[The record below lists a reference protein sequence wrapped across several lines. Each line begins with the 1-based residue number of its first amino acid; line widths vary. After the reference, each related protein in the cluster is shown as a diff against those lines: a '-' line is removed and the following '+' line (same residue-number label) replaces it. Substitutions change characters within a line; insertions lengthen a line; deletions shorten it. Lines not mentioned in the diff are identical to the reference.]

1 MANFTKMLLLI
12 MAINIVFLWTG
23 IVDVPGSSLLD
34 VIMNPSLLSEDGFF
48 WKFIIDTLL
57 SVGGFAA
64 IAAGTLLFKSDTM
77 IFAGLT
83 MVFLTYVRPLA
94 DLFAQINISTGPVIA
109 SLIVSPLVVL
119 YLMTAIAWWRGRGT

>member
-1 MANFTKMLLLI
+1 MANFTKMLLLVV
-12 MAINIVFLWTG
+12 AINMVFAWTG
-23 IVDVPGSSLLD
+23 IVDVPGSSLMDVVLD
-34 VIMNPSLLSEDGFF
+34 PSLLLNGSFF
-48 WKFIIDTLL
+48 VAFLKDSLL
-57 SVGGFAA
+57 AVGGLGLLT
-64 IAAGTLLFKSDTM
+64 AGAVIFKSDTM